1 MVKEKFS
8 KGNSSIHK
16 LDPRVKIITFSFFS
30 VVVATSYKFPV
41 IFISF
46 LYPLSLILVSKV
58 NLKEVLK
65 GLLIVNGFIL
75 FLWIFLP
82 FTGGSVPWFDLGPL
96 TVFKDRIEYVAL
108 ITLKSNIIILSM
120 ITLIATSSVF
130 SIVHALHHLHIP
142 DKLVHLTFFTFRYT
156 HVLYKE
162 YKKLTNAMKL
172 RGFSPGTNIHTYR
185 SYAYLIGNLILRSF
199 DRAEMVW
206 KAMVCRGFKGTFPL
220 LYHFKMEGKD
230 RVFLVLSLIYIC
242 FLATLGWK

>member
-16 LDPRVKIITFSFFS
+16 LDPRVKIITFSLFS
-30 VVVATSYKFPV
+30 MVVATSYKFPV

-65 GLLIVNGFIL
+65 SLLIVNAFIL

-82 FTGGSVPWFDLGPL
+82 FARGAVPWFNLGPL
-96 TVFKDRIEYVAL
+96 TVFKDGIEYATI

-130 SIVHALHHLHIP
+130 SIVHALHHLHVP
-142 DKLVHLTFFTFRYT
+142 DKLVHLTFFTFRYA

-162 YKKLTNAMKL
+162 CKKLTNAMKL
-172 RGFSPGTNIHTYR
+172 RGFSPGTNIRTYR

-199 DRAEMVW
+199 DRAEMVY
-206 KAMVCRGFKGTFPL
+206 KAMVCRGFRGTFPL
-220 LYHFKMEGKD
+220 LYHFKMGEKD

-242 FLATLGWK
+242 FLAIGSWR